1 MHIADILSRLAGK
14 DLEPSDQL
22 IPISFNVHTRS
33 TRPLKQYYANK
44 QKTSIPYKNIPK
56 ATYTKPITSP
66 VQVKHPPK
74 ISIQLPKP
82 VVTSKRPPVPIG
94 ILRKMPPM
102 KTLPPQK
109 EPRKSLVDPHLK
121 IPQSLPPLELP
132 PPLSKETIETYRTP
146 EESLYRKPLPILKDA
161 EELDVFTQHIPK
173 HCNCNCNCKIFI

>member
-1 MHIADILSRLAGK
+1 MHIADILSRLTGK

-44 QKTSIPYKNIPK
+44 QKTSIPYKSTIPK
-56 ATYTKPITSP
+56 TTHTTPTIPPAQIKR
-66 VQVKHPPK
+66 PPK

-82 VVTSKRPPVPIG
+82 AITSKIPPVPIG
-94 ILRKMPPM
+94 ILRKMPPT

-132 PPLSKETIETYRTP
+132 PPQSKETIETYRTP
-146 EESLYRKPLPILKDA
+146 EESLYRKPLPILKDV
-161 EELDVFTQHIPK
+161 EELDVFT
-173 HCNCNCNCKIFI
+173 